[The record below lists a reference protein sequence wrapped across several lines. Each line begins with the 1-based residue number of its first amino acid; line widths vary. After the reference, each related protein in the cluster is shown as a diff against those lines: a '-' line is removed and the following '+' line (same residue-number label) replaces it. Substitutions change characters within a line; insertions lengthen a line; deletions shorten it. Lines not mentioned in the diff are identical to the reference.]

1 MGSCLRVTEQ
11 ATALSKMLKLFLFVA
26 AVCAAIASAAEP
38 FSEQVVAGKNNI
50 ICAICELIIT
60 GIDSAIVDPVN
71 EEMLRERLLSQCKLL
86 DSQLET
92 ICQEFVMEYTDDILE
107 VIVAGCLGPNAS
119 CNAISACPEE

>member
-11 ATALSKMLKLFLFVA
+11 ATVLSKMLKLFL
-26 AVCAAIASAAEP
+26 
-38 FSEQVVAGKNNI
+38 VVAGKNNI

-71 EEMLRERLLSQCKLL
+71 EEMLQERLLSQCKLL

-107 VIVAGCLGPNAS
+107 AIVAGYLDPNTI
-119 CNAISACPEE
+119 CNAISACP